1 MGTRFELVIEDD
13 PAARIRGAAEAA
25 LEAIDE
31 CHTRFSRFI
40 PESLVAHLARIPA
53 GTAVRLDRDTF
64 GVFADAIAVWRAS
77 GGVFDISGGR
87 GAMDALRLDT
97 GHQTITLEQPGLLL
111 DLGAI
116 AKGHA
121 LDCAAGLLRNAG
133 VQSAFLHGGT
143 SSAVALGARGWQVA
157 LPGGSVIR
165 LQDAA
170 LGLSRTGHDTPHPTF
185 DPATGMAVET
195 ERCVAVIGSSARLC
209 DAWATAAAIVGYR
222 PEGMPSEYDLRAAG
236 SPSHFTHHL
245 SPPCLPAAA
254 F

>member
-13 PAARIRGAAEAA
+13 PAAWIRGAAEAA

-31 CHTRFSRFI
+31 SHTRFSRFI
-40 PESLVAHLARIPA
+40 PDSLVAHLARIPA
-53 GTAVRLDRDTF
+53 GTAVRLDRETF
-64 GVFADAIAVWRAS
+64 GLFADAVAVWRAS
-77 GGVFDISGGR
+77 GGAFDISGG
-87 GAMDALRLDT
+87 GGMDALRLDP
-97 GHQTITLEQPGLLL
+97 GQQSVTLEQAGLLL

-121 LDCAAGLLRNAG
+121 LDCAAGLLRAAG
-133 VQSAFLHGGT
+133 VESAFLHGGT

-157 LPGGSVIR
+157 LAGGDVIR
-165 LQDAA
+165 LQDTA
-170 LGLSRTGHDTPHPTF
+170 LGVSRTGNDTPHPTF
-185 DPATGMAVET
+185 DPATGTPVDA
-195 ERCVAVIGSSARLC
+195 ERCVAVIGPSARLC

-222 PEGMPSEYDLRAAG
+222 PEGMPSEYDLRSAG
-236 SPSHFTHHL
+236 SPSHFTLHL

>member
-13 PAARIRGAAEAA
+13 DRPARIRGAAEAA

-40 PESLVAHLARIPA
+40 PESLVAHLARVPA
-53 GTAVRLDRDTF
+53 GTAVRLDRETF
-64 GVFADAIAVWRAS
+64 GVFADAVAVWRAS
-77 GGVFDISGGR
+77 GGAFDISGGR

-97 GHQTITLEQPGLLL
+97 GQQTVTLEQAGLLL

-121 LDCAAGLLRNAG
+121 LDCAAGVLRAAG
-133 VQSAFLHGGT
+133 VESAFLHGGA

-157 LPGGSVIR
+157 LPGGDVIR
-165 LQDAA
+165 LQDTA
-170 LGLSRTGHDTPHPTF
+170 LGVSRTGHDTPHPAF
-185 DPATGMAVET
+185 DPATGMPVLA
-195 ERCVAVIGSSARLC
+195 ERCVAVIGPSARLC
-209 DAWATAAAIVGYR
+209 DAWATAAVVLGTR
-222 PEGMPSEYDLRAAG
+222 PPEMPDCYEHH
-236 SPSHFTHHL
+236 SPLTAHR
-245 SPPCLPAAA
+245 SPATPCLPAAA